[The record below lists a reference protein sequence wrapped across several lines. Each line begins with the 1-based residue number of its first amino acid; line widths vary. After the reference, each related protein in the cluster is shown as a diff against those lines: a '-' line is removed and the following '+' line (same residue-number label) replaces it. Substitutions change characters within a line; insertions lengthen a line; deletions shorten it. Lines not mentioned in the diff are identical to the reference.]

1 MAGGYA
7 IARRTPKNMRT
18 VLERN
23 LIGLESS
30 DLPSNIAF
38 ISANTTHLLHL
49 FCNNIP
55 YKQKGVESGEGSW
68 WWGGLS
74 WVGDPWGTLGKRV
87 GFRGR

>member
-7 IARRTPKNMRT
+7 IARRTPKNIRT

-38 ISANTTHLLHL
+38 ISANTKPICCICFVIIFLTNKRGLRVERVVGG
-49 FCNNIP
+49 
-55 YKQKGVESGEGSW
+55 GVG
-68 WWGGLS
+68 
-74 WVGDPWGTLGKRV
+74 
-87 GFRGR
+87 